1 MAAVIPEAAGA
12 VEGGTAAVRGASTGA
27 REIRPSRIP
36 AKDRAPFGPEPEGP
50 RRARRMATPV
60 RAAPLERGQ
69 QRTGRGGG
77 YPEGGQQKDR
87 QFSRRL
93 KKTGRGALKARLPGS
108 HSYQPVILAEFVT
121 AIVVVSTGP
130 VAKGGTL
137 EAQAKGSA
145 SPYSVNTLKQLIA
158 IGMVYF
164 ILALLASS
172 RRAGRFAAWFGGLI
186 LLGLG
191 FAEYANGDLTAFFKI
206 FGPAATAPQQ
216 QGQQGFLA
224 PGAADAFTP
233 GALAQS
239 VGVNENATGAFPVIP
254 PGLSST
260 AIQQVGGATIS
271 TSGYTLPQPG
281 VITSDGGQ
289 LA

>member
-12 VEGGTAAVRGASTGA
+12 VSAGEGALSGASAA
-27 REIRPSRIP
+27 RA
-36 AKDRAPFGPEPEGP
+36 AKGPG
-50 RRARRMATPV
+50 RARKTAQPV
-60 RAAPLERGQ
+60 RAVPLGEGQQQGRQGGQPRGGQ
-69 QRTGRGGG
+69 QR
-77 YPEGGQQKDR
+77 DR

-121 AIVVVSTGP
+121 AIIVVSTGP
-130 VAKGGTL
+130 VAKGGTP

-172 RRAGRFAAWFGGLI
+172 RRAGRLAAWFGGLI

-206 FGPAATAPQQ
+206 FGPAATGPQQ
-216 QGQQGFLA
+216 SQQGFLA

-239 VGVNENATGAFPVIP
+239 VGVNDATGAFPVIP
-254 PGLSST
+254 PGLSSV
-260 AIQQVGGATIS
+260 AIQQAGGATIS